1 MAQPLDLI
9 FQRRSIRRYTEEPI
23 TRDQVETILKAAMAA
38 PSASNKQPWHFI
50 VVTKQETRERLAE
63 IMPYGKMLPDA
74 KAALCVC
81 GDLDKAYP
89 DPAMNFW
96 VQDCAAATQNAML
109 AATGL
114 GLGSVWL
121 GVYPNP
127 ERVKNVSSIL
137 SLPEKIVPMSLI
149 AIGHPAEQKEPR
161 TQYNPACVQ
170 WDE

>member
-1 MAQPLDLI
+1 MTQALDLI
-9 FQRRSIRRYTEEPI
+9 YQRRSIRRYTEEPV
-23 TRDQVETILKAAMAA
+23 TRDQVETILQAAMAA

-50 VVTKQETRERLAE
+50 VVTRQETRERLAE
-63 IMPYGKMLPDA
+63 VMPYGKMLPDA
-74 KAALCVC
+74 KIALCIC
-81 GDLDKAYP
+81 GNLDKAYL
-89 DPAMNFW
+89 DPTMNFW

-127 ERVKNVSSIL
+127 ERVKSVSSIL
-137 SLPEKIVPMSLI
+137 SLPEKIVPMSII